1 MSDDKTSGQKTYPGL
16 DRQQMRKLESERIR
30 EIPLVQ
36 VFVAMGCEQDPKDP
50 FQWRTANRERITTG
64 DRKKASQKFFN
75 HDKNAGGYG
84 AIDLA
89 MQLGNMRYNEALTW
103 LGSETGKM
111 DVVATAIKVAKRQAV
126 KSVAKETSP
135 PPAEEKHWHQVRKY
149 LLIERKLS
157 GELVDKM
164 HLEGKIYADQF
175 RNAVFLSYDGKS
187 AELRGTG
194 KVTYHGLRGAEKR
207 PFGIK
212 AIDNSA
218 GVAFTES
225 AIEAASL
232 RELGFKGYVLGFA
245 GQSKEKAGEFANYF
259 HEKGWKIFSAY
270 NNDSSGETMAKNLAA
285 SLEGK
290 QVPERMIPIT
300 KDWNDDLK
308 IQRQQALSSTGEK
321 KLEDTK
327 TNTKESSL
335 AQ

>member
-1 MSDDKTSGQKTYPGL
+1 MSDEKTSGQKTYPGL
-16 DRQQMRKLESERIR
+16 DRQQMRKVESERIR

-75 HDKNAGGYG
+75 HDKNVGGYG

-111 DVVATAIKVAKRQAV
+111 EVVATAIKVAKRQAV

-135 PPAEEKHWHQVRKY
+135 PPAEEKHWPQVRKY
-149 LLIERKLS
+149 LLIERQLS

-194 KVTYHGLRGAEKR
+194 KVTYHGLRGVEKQ

-212 AIDNSA
+212 AIDNAA

-245 GQSKEKAGEFANYF
+245 GQSKEKAGEFACYF
-259 HEKGWKIFSAY
+259 HEKGWTVLSAY

-308 IQRQQALSSTGEK
+308 IQKQQAPSSTGEK
-321 KLEDTK
+321 KLESTK
-327 TNTKESSL
+327 TTAKESSL